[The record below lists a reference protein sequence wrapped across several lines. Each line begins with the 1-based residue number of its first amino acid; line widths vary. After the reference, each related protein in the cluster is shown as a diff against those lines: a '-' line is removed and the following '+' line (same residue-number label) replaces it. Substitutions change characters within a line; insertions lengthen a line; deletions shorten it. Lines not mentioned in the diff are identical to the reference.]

1 MKKRLLNNEDKEELL
16 YAAQSKVSF
25 TDEQELTEEQKAIAR
40 KNIGVDGVSG
50 GGGGTGSGTT
60 GEPFDPEDFISVE
73 VDATLTQSGKAADA
87 KAVGEKLAEKIGS
100 SELAAALE
108 NVANSRIVGELYTD
122 GVVVTDGNELSV
134 YPGGFN
140 EDTGFSSI
148 ISNAGT
154 VIINGVAKY
163 MDLGRETL
171 FSAGSSGFKGAV
183 GYRYDKAT
191 GKITQKVWKSATFFG
206 THADGLPL
214 AIFCYGDSIPSHG
227 TDGYWDIIT
236 CLIDAPA
243 YSLGLT
249 QDMIIDTRGNG
260 RFCGFVESKLTP
272 DTDATLT
279 ESGKAAD
286 AKAVG
291 DALANI
297 SGDGLSSTEKN
308 LILSL
313 FKNTAYTTNMSAT
326 IARLETLW
334 GGGDIPD
341 VPVEP
346 DIPDTPTVTL
356 MSISATYSGGAV
368 AVGTALTALTGI
380 VVTATYSDGSTA
392 AVTGYT
398 LSGTIAEGSNTIT
411 VSYGGKTATI
421 TVTGVAEPEEV
432 LYEHFNKKNL
442 VDTSG
447 SNSFITVD
455 GVEYY
460 RYHAGA
466 NNFEYPISNPQPGE
480 VIVTMRAIPQYATT
494 LDTGIWLYYNDGT
507 NYKINLIT
515 GGQSKGTVTYTTPA
529 NKTLTKIT
537 GNYDMENWVLL
548 DMYVMSLLAK
558 YPPAEPEVSG
568 VFQDGDVLSV
578 VSGVTVSQ
586 SGSILEIA

>member
-1 MKKRLLNNEDKEELL
+1 MAKIKIHYNGRTPEIIESEEVVSGQLKTIEIQFTFSEEWDMYANRTAVFTSSAGTREWPLNEEGTVRIPRTVICSGVRAMAVSVFGVAQDENGEYKRYNGKLAGFRVEMGGRVPGEGCKDADPSMYEVLL
-16 YAAQSKVSF
+16 
-25 TDEQELTEEQKAIAR
+25 TAIA
-40 KNIGVDGVSG
+40 KKLDAYQ
-50 GGGGTGSGTT
+50 GT
-60 GEPFDPEDFISVE
+60 EN
-73 VDATLTQSGKAADA
+73 AGKAMV
-87 KAVGEKLAEKIGS
+87 VGE
-100 SELAAALE
+100 
-108 NVANSRIVGELYTD
+108 D
-122 GVVVTDGNELSV
+122 
-134 YPGGFN
+134 
-140 EDTGFSSI
+140 
-148 ISNAGT
+148 GT
-154 VIINGVAKY
+154 VVPGEAK
-163 MDLGRETL
+163 G
-171 FSAGSSGFKGAV
+171 
-183 GYRYDKAT
+183 
-191 GKITQKVWKSATFFG
+191 
-206 THADGLPL
+206 
-214 AIFCYGDSIPSHG
+214 
-227 TDGYWDIIT
+227 
-236 CLIDAPA
+236 
-243 YSLGLT
+243 
-249 QDMIIDTRGNG
+249 
-260 RFCGFVESKLTP
+260 
-272 DTDATLT
+272 
-279 ESGKAAD
+279 
-286 AKAVG
+286 
-291 DALANI
+291 

-308 LILSL
+308 IILSL
-313 FKNTAYTTNMSAT
+313 FKNAAYTTNMSAT
-326 IARLETLW
+326 IAQLETLW

-356 MSISATYSGGAV
+356 ASISATYSGGAV

-432 LYEHFNKKNL
+432 LYEHFDKKNL

-507 NYKINLIT
+507 EYKINLIT

-529 NKTLTKIT
+529 DKTLTKLT

-548 DMYVMSLLAK
+548 DMSVMSLLAK

-568 VFQDGDVLSV
+568 VLQNGDILSV
-578 VSGVTVSQ
+578 VSGVTITQ